1 MNFRF
6 FSCVMINLA
15 FDFFR
20 TSKYLSELKK
30 DISLTLALCKSLILL
45 ILQSLMGLI
54 AFIFLHISKI
64 FNLFFFFEKKATVFH
79 LSIFSYL
86 FLHLLNLKYF
96 SLYLKS

>member
-6 FSCVMINLA
+6 FSCVIINLA

-64 FNLFFFFEKKATVFH
+64 FNLFFFLKNSYCVSFINF
-79 LSIFSYL
+79 FYL
-86 FLHLLNLKYF
+86 FPHLLNLKYF